1 MNPVISGPLYAVVPA
16 AGVGSRMGAGF
27 PKQYLSLAG
36 QTLAEHTLNRLLSF
50 APIHKVV
57 VAVSAD
63 DPWWP
68 TLAVSRH
75 PRIQTV
81 AGGDARADSVR
92 NGVAAV
98 LDEGGADAW
107 VLVHDMA
114 RPLIRLSDIQ
124 SLLDQTGPQ
133 GAILA
138 LPVVD
143 TIKQAAEEQHIAATL
158 DRAHI
163 WRALTPQLFPAQA
176 LLAALQG
183 DLATITDEASAMERD
198 GWQPGLVAGHSDNIK
213 ITVPDDL
220 PLARFYLS
228 RQQGDDSSEGEPW

>member
-1 MNPVISGPLYAVVPA
+1 
-16 AGVGSRMGAGF
+16 MGAGF

-81 AGGDARADSVR
+81 TGGAARADSVR

-143 TIKQAAEEQHIAATL
+143 TIKQTLVEQRIAATL

-176 LLAALQG
+176 LLAAFSG
-183 DLATITDEASAMERD
+183 DLATITDEASVMERD

-228 RQQGDDSSEGEPW
+228 RQQGDGSNEGEQW

>member
-1 MNPVISGPLYAVVPA
+1 
-16 AGVGSRMGAGF
+16 MGAGF

-81 AGGDARADSVR
+81 SGGDTRADSVR

-98 LDEGGADAW
+98 LDEGGAEAW
-107 VLVHDMA
+107 ALVHDMA

-143 TIKQAAEEQHIAATL
+143 TIKQAAEEKHIAATL

-176 LLAALQG
+176 LLAALHG

-228 RQQGDDSSEGEPW
+228 RQQGDDSSEGEQW